1 MSYKIFISSSSRDL
15 DLARDLA
22 KRLDK
27 SGLKVITPKPAE
39 NANGEYIKARIREVL
54 ETVSEVIVIL
64 TKNSVNNQWVMF
76 EIGYATSS
84 GVHVTPIIQGIEPK
98 ELPEIIKQMDYV
110 KYANLDQ
117 YISKLQRRV
126 EEPSKSAA

>member
-1 MSYKIFISSSSRDL
+1 MSYKIFISSSSGDL

-22 KRLDK
+22 KRLGK
-27 SGLKVITPKPAE
+27 SGLKVVMPEPAE
-39 NANGEYIKARIREVL
+39 TVGAEYIKGRLREVL
-54 ETVSEVIVIL
+54 RTVREVIVIL

-84 GVHVTPIIQGIEPK
+84 GVHVTPLIQGLEPK
-98 ELPEIIKQMDYV
+98 ELPEIIKQMEYV
-110 KYANLDQ
+110 KYADLDQ
-117 YISKLQRRV
+117 YISKLQQRV

>member
-1 MSYKIFISSSSRDL
+1 MSYKIFISSSSKDL

-22 KRLDK
+22 KRLRK
-27 SGLKVITPKPAE
+27 SGLKVVMPEPAE
-39 NANGEYIKARIREVL
+39 TINAEYIKGRLKVVL
-54 ETVSEVIVIL
+54 RTVTEVIVIL

-84 GVHVTPIIQGIEPK
+84 GVHVTPIIQGIEQK

-110 KYANLDQ
+110 KYGDLDQ
-117 YISKLQRRV
+117 YISKLQQRV

>member
-1 MSYKIFISSSSRDL
+1 MSYKIFISASSKDL

-27 SGLKVITPKPAE
+27 SGLKVVMPKPAE
-39 NANGEYIKARIREVL
+39 SANGEYIKARIREVL
-54 ETVSEVIVIL
+54 QTVSEVIVIL
-64 TKNSVNNQWVMF
+64 TQNSVNNQWVMF

-84 GVHVTPIIQGIEPK
+84 GVHVTPIIQGIEPR

-126 EEPSKSAA
+126 VEPSKSAA